1 MKKNKIT
8 VWAVLC
14 MALAFTACT
23 QDDAAL
29 PADTDNAL
37 AALPGNTPVQIITML
52 DGKETE
58 SRAATETFAENEI
71 HEAGKMVAHLYI
83 DKANGTSWGNDGK
96 NLQADL
102 TAGNHDNEEANY
114 VSFDGIKGNQSLTLN
129 MFPNKNEWTI
139 LWGDHKKSVFALA
152 DSICGWSQ
160 LALHATKDNTPVL
173 VYNMHRTRA
182 KVTLKLKDGV
192 TGNDMCLYKGVF
204 ASVFTEQTL
213 SSVIKENGDFALA
226 IYNNPLK
233 SKTNE
238 WDAEYFHESNLHLPY
253 NVNGVQQS
261 VSTDHAEGSGLYEL
275 TGLVYAS
282 ATHKYELTNNSTMT
296 QGGTFTRL
304 DNLTQETV
312 NYDWANPGKGKAY
325 LWVEIDHGHDNQT
338 TYPDYPHLGDN
349 GGGTYRVNL
358 EDIDM
363 GNGKKLTRLEA
374 GKHYIITLE
383 LNHNKLVQASATIG
397 SWDEYEGGTIL
408 GDDSKGDS
416 SFTGSIGNNQG
427 GTI

>member
-102 TAGNHDNEEANY
+102 TAGNYDNEGVNY

-160 LALHATKDNTPVL
+160 LALHAETQKPVL

-182 KVTLKLKDGV
+182 KVTLKLKDAD
-192 TGNDMCLYKGVF
+192 TQKDMCLYKGVF

-282 ATHKYELTNNSTMT
+282 ATHTLVD
-296 QGGTFTRL
+296 GTFTKL
-304 DNLTQETV
+304 SDPDNETV
-312 NYDWANPGKGKAY
+312 NYDWVTPGSDKGKAY
-325 LWVEIDHGHDNQT
+325 LWVEIYHGHDDNDENT
-338 TYPDYPHLGDN
+338 GKYPDYPHLGDN

-363 GNGKKLTRLEA
+363 GNGNKLTRLEA

-383 LNHNKLVQASATIG
+383 LEHNKLVQASATIG
-397 SWDEYEGGTIL
+397 SWDEYVGETIL
-408 GDDSKGDS
+408 GDDSKR
-416 SFTGSIGNNQG
+416 
-427 GTI
+427 

>member
-37 AALPGNTPVQIITML
+37 AALPDNTPVQIITML

-83 DKANGTSWGNDGK
+83 VDDNGTSWGNDGK
-96 NLQADL
+96 QMEIDFA
-102 TAGNHDNEEANY
+102 AGDHNNDGNNY
-114 VSFDGIKGNQSLTLN
+114 VSFDGIKGNTELSLG
-129 MFPNKNEWTI
+129 MFQNEIKWTI
-139 LWGDHKKSVFALA
+139 LWGENHKSVFSLA

-160 LALHATKDNTPVL
+160 LALHATTGKPVL

-182 KVTLKLKDGV
+182 KVTLKLKDAE

-213 SSVIKENGDFALA
+213 SSVIKENNDFALA

-233 SKTNE
+233 SKNNDG
-238 WDAEYFHESNLHLPY
+238 DAEYFHESNLHLPY
-253 NVNGVQQS
+253 NVDGVQQS

-282 ATHKYELTNNSTMT
+282 ATHKYELTDNSTMT

-304 DNLTQETV
+304 ENLTQETV
-312 NYDWANPGKGKAY
+312 NYDWAGQGKGKAY

-358 EDIDM
+358 EDIEM
-363 GNGKKLTRLEA
+363 GNGKQLTRLDA

-383 LNHNKLVQASATIG
+383 LNHNKLVKSTATIG
-397 SWDEYEGGTIL
+397 NWDEYVGSESL
-408 GDDSKGDS
+408 GDESKEETVTS
-416 SFTGSIGNNQG
+416 GSNPNN
-427 GTI
+427 GTSNS